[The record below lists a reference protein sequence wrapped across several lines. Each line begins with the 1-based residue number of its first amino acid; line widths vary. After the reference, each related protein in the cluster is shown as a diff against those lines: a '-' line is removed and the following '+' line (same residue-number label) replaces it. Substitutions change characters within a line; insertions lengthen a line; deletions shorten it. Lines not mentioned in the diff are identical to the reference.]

1 MCDRRPDGTVT
12 SMLPFSPA
20 TTRRR
25 GRILA
30 VAAGCLLALPAVAS
44 ADVTATSDGTTVTL
58 TGTDAPEQIDIRLYE
73 GRISFGGPV
82 VNGGGQC
89 TTDETTKDVSCP
101 AGPGGVV
108 ANMGGGDDRI
118 HSYLAD
124 ATTPQY
130 GRYDLGPGNDFAEGY
145 GSESVQGGPGN
156 DELSGL
162 TGDDVLD
169 GGDGNDKLSGA
180 DGADVLRGGAGD
192 DSFSTDP
199 MENRSPDVVDGGPG
213 RDSITD
219 WMRGDPATEQ
229 LVTVTLDGVADDGF
243 PGEGDNVTNMEV
255 VESYGSLR
263 FVGTDGDDIASA
275 SEVGNRADLTGKGGN
290 DQLKGTDSDDAIDGG
305 AGNDTITAGFGN
317 DTITGGPGQDK
328 IVADRDGRC
337 NEMHCDLSPGSA
349 SDTIDAVDGEVDNI
363 TCGPGQDTVKAD
375 AADVVAADC
384 ETVTRAAGG
393 AGPGTGTGQPNP
405 SGGGKGTTGGTQAK
419 VAIAGR
425 PTLRA
430 LLSRGL
436 TVTVAGRK
444 PGAKVSVSVKRGGTV
459 VAKGTTRADTK
470 GTAKVKVKVTRAG
483 RRALRKAR
491 SAKLTIVAGADR
503 ITITVKR

>member
-1 MCDRRPDGTVT
+1 
-12 SMLPFSPA
+12 MLPTSSD
-20 TTRRR
+20 TSRTRR
-25 GRILA
+25 GRLRRSTTLA
-30 VAAGCLLALPAVAS
+30 LAAGCLLALPGAAS
-44 ADVTATSDGTTVTL
+44 AAVTATSDGTTVTV
-58 TGTDAPEQIDIRLYE
+58 TGTDAPEQVDIRLYE
-73 GRISFGGPV
+73 GQITITGSV
-82 VNGGGQC
+82 AAGGGQC
-89 TTDETTKDVSCP
+89 VVDGIEATCP

-108 ANMGGGDDRI
+108 ATMGGGDDRI
-118 HSYLAD
+118 HSYLDD
-124 ATTPQY
+124 AATPQY
-130 GRYDLGPGNDFAEGY
+130 GRYDLGAGNDFAEGY

-180 DGADVLRGGAGD
+180 AGADVLRGGAGD
-192 DSFSTDP
+192 DSFTSDP
-199 MENRSPDVVDGGPG
+199 MENRSPDVIDGGPG

-263 FVGTDGDDIASA
+263 YVGTDGDDIASA
-275 SEVGNRADLTGKGGN
+275 SEVGNRAELTGKGGN
-290 DQLKGTDSDDAIDGG
+290 DQLKGTDSDDVIDGG
-305 AGNDTITAGFGN
+305 AGADAITAGYGN

-363 TCGPGQDTVKAD
+363 SCGPGQDTVKAD

-384 ETVTRAAGG
+384 EAVTRAG
-393 AGPGTGTGQPNP
+393 ATSQAPGTTPGKGTTP
-405 SGGGKGTTGGTQAK
+405 GTTGGTAGTTGK
-419 VAIAGR
+419 LAVAGR

-430 LLSRGL
+430 LLKSGL
-436 TVTVAGRK
+436 TITVKGRK
-444 PGAKVSVSVKRGGTV
+444 AGAKVAVSVKRGGTI
-459 VAKGTTRADTK
+459 VAKGSGKAGAG
-470 GTAKVKVKVTRAG
+470 GTAKIKVKVTKAG
-483 RRALRKAR
+483 RKALKRAKT
-491 SAKLTIVAGADR
+491 AKLTVVAGGDR
-503 ITITVKR
+503 LTITLKR

>member
-1 MCDRRPDGTVT
+1 MRTNPL
-12 SMLPFSPA
+12 SPKLPA
-20 TTRRR
+20 RRR
-25 GRILA
+25 ALT
-30 VAAGCLLALPAVAS
+30 AAIAAACALALPAAAS
-44 ADVTATSDGTTVTL
+44 ANVTVTSDGTTITVS
-58 TGTDAPEQIDIRLYE
+58 GTDAPEQIDIRLYE
-73 GRISFGGPV
+73 GQITVTGSV
-82 VNGGGQC
+82 AAGGGQC
-89 TTDETTKDVSCP
+89 TVDGVEATCP
-101 AGPGGVV
+101 AGSGGVV
-108 ANMGGGDDRI
+108 ASMGGGDDRV
-118 HSYLAD
+118 HSYLSD
-124 ATTPQY
+124 AATPQY
-130 GRYDLGPGNDFAEGY
+130 GRYDLGAGNDFAEGY
-145 GSESVQGGPGN
+145 GSESVLGGPGN

-180 DGADVLRGGAGD
+180 DGADVLRGGSGD
-192 DSFSTDP
+192 DQFTTDP

-213 RDSITD
+213 RDAITD

-275 SEVGNRADLTGKGGN
+275 SEVGNRAELTGRGGN
-290 DQLKGTDSDDAIDGG
+290 DQLKGTDRDDAIDGG
-305 AGNDTITAGFGN
+305 AGNDVITAGYGN

-328 IVADRDGRC
+328 IVGDRDGRC

-363 TCGPGQDTVKAD
+363 SCGPGQDSVKAD

-384 ETVTRAAGG
+384 ETVVRSGAAGG
-393 AGPGTGTGQPNP
+393 PGTTPGKGSTTPGTGGVTK
-405 SGGGKGTTGGTQAK
+405 SVKLTLAGK
-419 VAIAGR
+419 

-430 LLSRGL
+430 LLKGGL
-436 TVTVAGRK
+436 TITVKGRR
-444 PGAKVSVSVKRGGTV
+444 PGAKVAVSLKRGGTV
-459 VAKGTTRADTK
+459 VAKGTGRASK
-470 GTAKVKVKVTRAG
+470 AGIAKVKVKVTKAG
-483 RRALRKAR
+483 RRALRRAK

-503 ITITVKR
+503 AMITIKR